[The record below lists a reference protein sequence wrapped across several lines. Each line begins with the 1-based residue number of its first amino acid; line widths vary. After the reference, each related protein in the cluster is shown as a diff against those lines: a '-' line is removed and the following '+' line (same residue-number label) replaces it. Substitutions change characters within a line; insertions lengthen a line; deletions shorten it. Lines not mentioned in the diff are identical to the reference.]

1 MLKICFINELFPLK
15 EYTVH
20 IKTIFLKI
28 VWMEAYEYSA
38 SVRIQR
44 ETKKNTL
51 DVSTER
57 TYTALTK
64 QMLKVEKVKY

>member
-1 MLKICFINELFPLK
+1 
-15 EYTVH
+15 
-20 IKTIFLKI
+20 
-28 VWMEAYEYSA
+28 MEAYEYSA

-64 QMLKVEKVKY
+64 QMLKVEKVKYWIIK